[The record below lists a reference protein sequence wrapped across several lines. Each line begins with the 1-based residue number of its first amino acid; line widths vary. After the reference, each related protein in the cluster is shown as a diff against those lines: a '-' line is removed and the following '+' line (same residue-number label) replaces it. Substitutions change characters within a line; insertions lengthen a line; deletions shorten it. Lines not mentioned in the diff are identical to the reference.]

1 MTTREYIL
9 REKRLMERD
18 CRRKGINPNEWVL
31 RFAKSYHQRY
41 ANRVIIPTQ

>member
-1 MTTREYIL
+1 MTTKEYIL
-9 REKRLMERD
+9 KEKRLMERD
-18 CRRKGINPNEWVL
+18 CRRKGISPNEWVS